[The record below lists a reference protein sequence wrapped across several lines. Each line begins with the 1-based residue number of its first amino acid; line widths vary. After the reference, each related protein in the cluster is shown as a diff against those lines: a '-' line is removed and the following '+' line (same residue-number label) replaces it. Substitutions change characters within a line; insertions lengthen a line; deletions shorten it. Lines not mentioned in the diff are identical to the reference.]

1 MNKKKRKKKGIWIAL
16 AVFVILAAAAGI
28 VWLLIRSG
36 KIPAFGRFS
45 GNNAG
50 KENAVSSSI
59 QTETAKRG
67 SIRVTAQGSGAVE
80 PVSSHAVTLE
90 YDGVLEEISIE
101 PGDMVS
107 KGDILA
113 VYDIESIDDAVD
125 AKKEELDSTDEA
137 IAQMSRSGADT
148 VKAPVAGRVK
158 RIFAHEG
165 GCCCPHHRGKG
176 RTCGAVGGRTYED
189 GGVHRQRGHHRRH
202 GSYGGF

>member
-1 MNKKKRKKKGIWIAL
+1 MDFWFQHDCICRTKGEIREGTVNKKKRKNKGIRIAL

-36 KIPAFGRFS
+36 KIPAFGSFS

-125 AKKEELDSTDEA
+125 AKKRSLILRMRQSLRCRGAERTRSNPPRQGASNAYLPTRGMLLPASQRKRADFWSCRRTD
-137 IAQMSRSGADT
+137 
-148 VKAPVAGRVK
+148 V
-158 RIFAHEG
+158 
-165 GCCCPHHRGKG
+165 
-176 RTCGAVGGRTYED
+176 
-189 GGVHRQRGHHRRH
+189 
-202 GSYGGF
+202 